1 MKSWFQQPRGSKS
14 KVPKTLFGTNLKP
27 QIVDILVLL
36 HQLKGEVEVL
46 NFVKQYFFLV
56 QIICSDTQYI
66 DWANEVSEHLS
77 RALSAAKFYNSF
89 YMSSFL
95 IYMLASLQ
103 LWPGLPRIE
112 NFPNNVK
119 SYEFYPC
126 L

>member
-1 MKSWFQQPRGSKS
+1 MRSWFQKPWGAKS

-27 QIVDILVLL
+27 KIMDILVLL
-36 HQLKGEVEVL
+36 HRLKGEVEAL
-46 NFVKQYFFLV
+46 NFVEHYFFLV

-66 DWANEVSEHLS
+66 DWAYEVSEHLS

-103 LWPGLPRIE
+103 LWPDLPRIE
-112 NFPNNVK
+112 NFPDDV
-119 SYEFYPC
+119 
-126 L
+126 